1 MVKERKR
8 VFFVIY
14 KAQESLEVED
24 LETIDTL
31 NSKQDFF
38 AVLGNQC
45 EQFKPDSRDVVKGQL
60 KRSIEN
66 SRWA

>member
-1 MVKERKR
+1 LNGEKK
-8 VFFVIY
+8 FWSLFVIL
-14 KAQESLEVED
+14 KAQECIEVED

-45 EQFKPDSRDVVKGQL
+45 EQFKPCPRDVVKVNAKGG
-60 KRSIEN
+60 
-66 SRWA
+66 